1 VVDDATPR
9 QSPSVMVPTLV
20 VKVFAQCYD
29 PGLAV
34 LEI

>member
-1 VVDDATPR
+1 
-9 QSPSVMVPTLV
+9 MVPTLV